1 MTNKTK
7 TICCAVAL
15 LATTAATP
23 ALSQSKNF
31 AGPSAAINFQTIGSE
46 TNINDDG
53 ENLGDVGKTDNIFGI
68 DLSYSAPIDNK
79 FLITFGGTY
88 DLNKQDAGSFV
99 GVVNLKLKDH
109 YSLYLAPTF
118 TVSDN
123 TAVFLKGGYHKMKG
137 EASFDG
143 SSDST
148 KFSGWGYGAGIK
160 TMLDKNLFLQAELQY
175 VDYGSETD
183 DGLKTDT
190 NTSAGIVSLGYKF

>member
-1 MTNKTK
+1 MKIRNK
-7 TICCAVAL
+7 IIAL
-15 LATTAATP
+15 MISLIAMPTFAY
-23 ALSQSKNF
+23 SQAKNF

-46 TNINDDG
+46 VSISVDG
-53 ENLGDVGKTDNIFGI
+53 EQLVDLGKTDNIFGI

-88 DLNKQDAGSFV
+88 NLNKQDAGTLV
-99 GVVNLKLKDH
+99 EEIDLEIKNH
-109 YSLYLAPTF
+109 YSIYLAPTV

-123 TAVFLKGGYHKMKG
+123 TAVFIKGGYHKMKG

-160 TMLDKNLFLQAELQY
+160 TMLDKNLFVQAELQY
-175 VDYGSETD
+175 IDYGSETD
-183 DGLKTDT
+183 DDVKFEAKS
-190 NTSAGIVSLGYKF
+190 SAGIISLGYKF

>member
-1 MTNKTK
+1 MKIRNK
-7 TICCAVAL
+7 IIAL
-15 LATTAATP
+15 VISLIAMPTFAY
-23 ALSQSKNF
+23 SQAKNF

-46 TNINDDG
+46 TNITLDG
-53 ENLGDVGKTDNIFGI
+53 DNLGDVGKTDNIFGI
-68 DLSYSAPIDNK
+68 DLSYSAPIDDK

-99 GVVNLKLKDH
+99 GAVNFKIKDH

-123 TAVFLKGGYHKMKG
+123 TAVFIKGGYHKMNG
-137 EASFDG
+137 EASLDG
-143 SSDST
+143 ESDST

-175 VDYGSETD
+175 VDYGSETE
-183 DGLKTDT
+183 DGLKADIK
-190 NTSAGIVSLGYKF
+190 TSAGIISLGYKF